1 MNRLLP
7 SNNWAST
14 ASVSPP
20 VTSGS
25 AARPTVER
33 ARLADPAASPE
44 SHMNSRRDT
53 GLGACMTY
61 LLREQQ
67 SGSIGLGAELFFFG
81 TSGRIRQGPRKIDFP
96 GLELKRLDIERRQ
109 DSNEYELRSRN
120 PSHDGSGRI
129 ALFRSQSGRRLVHG
143 NQNKSIV

>member
-1 MNRLLP
+1 MNRVLP

-14 ASVSPP
+14 ASVSRP

-25 AARPTVER
+25 AARPIVER
-33 ARLADPAASPE
+33 ARPADPAASPE

-67 SGSIGLGAELFFFG
+67 SGSIGLGAELFFLEQAEEYVKALEKS
-81 TSGRIRQGPRKIDFP
+81 TSIPSLSTGFFP
-96 GLELKRLDIERRQ
+96 SRLGLSLV
-109 DSNEYELRSRN
+109 
-120 PSHDGSGRI
+120 
-129 ALFRSQSGRRLVHG
+129 SQPEGVR
-143 NQNKSIV
+143 

>member
-1 MNRLLP
+1 VCCPQTTGPAPHPCPL
-7 SNNWAST
+7 
-14 ASVSPP
+14 

-67 SGSIGLGAELFFFG
+67 SGSIGLGCRTIFFG
-81 TSGRIRQGPRKIDFP
+81 IGGRIRQSPRKIDFRTISSYVF
-96 GLELKRLDIERRQ
+96 LQ
-109 DSNEYELRSRN
+109 DFLL
-120 PSHDGSGRI
+120 PDSGY
-129 ALFRSQSGRRLVHG
+129 L
-143 NQNKSIV
+143 